1 MKFLVVDDEPV
12 SRKKMERIVKEVG
25 ECVAVA
31 GGAEALDAFTDA
43 WNHWSPFGIIT
54 LDVSMPDMD
63 GTETLLRLRDLE
75 TANKVP
81 VENRAK
87 VIMVTARADMST
99 VVTAIQAG
107 CDDYIVK
114 PFDRDTVNEK
124 LAKFGVR

>member
-1 MKFLVVDDEPV
+1 MKILVVDDEPV
-12 SRKKMERIVKEVG
+12 SRKKMERIVKEAG

-31 GGAEALDAFTDA
+31 SGAEALDAFTDA

-54 LDVSMPDMD
+54 LDVSMPGMD
-63 GTETLLRLRDLE
+63 GTETLLRIRDLE
-75 TANKVP
+75 VANKVP
-81 VENRAK
+81 TENRAK

-114 PFDRDTVNEK
+114 PFDHETVHEK
-124 LAKFGVR
+124 LAKFGVH